1 MGYSKKEAR
10 KAREKVSVSDMVSTE
25 TLDATTTVEIVQLGV
40 PADKVSWQSDGTLAG
55 TVEVTINGVTWV
67 ASTAF
72 TATVIGTYSASLVK
86 ALRITRTGGSGKLHI
101 LAK

>member
-1 MGYSKKEAR
+1 MAYSKKETR
-10 KAREKVSVSDMVSTE
+10 KAREKVSVSDMVSTG
-25 TLDATTTVEIVQLGV
+25 TLNASTTVEIVQLGV

-55 TVEVTINGVTWV
+55 TVEVTINGTTWV
-67 ASTAF
+67 SSTAF

-86 ALRITRTGGSGKLHI
+86 ALRVTRTGGAGKLHI

>member
-1 MGYSKKEAR
+1 MGYSKKDAR
-10 KAREKVSVSDMVSTE
+10 KAREKVSAADMVSTE
-25 TLDATTTVEIVQLGV
+25 TLDGVNTVEIVQLGI

-55 TVEVTINGVTWV
+55 TVEVTINGTTWV

-86 ALRITRTGGSGKLHI
+86 ALRITRTGGTGKLHI

>member
-10 KAREKVSVSDMVSTE
+10 KAREKVSVADMVSTE
-25 TLDATTTVEIVQLGV
+25 ILSASPSVEIVQLGI
-40 PADKVSWQSDGTLAG
+40 PADKVSWQSDGDLAG
-55 TVEVTINGVTWV
+55 TVEFTINGVTWV

-86 ALRITRTGGSGKLHI
+86 AIRVTRTSGTGQLHI